1 MKKIKIISLLA
12 TLLLSVTGYGQL
24 KVESSGKVLVGPATS
39 PDQTILELTGE
50 QGPYFKSVGTISLG
64 VGLSIGSGLGVDLV
78 GNRRLRLHGDDGFYF
93 TAQFKGGGSS
103 FFGLTSI
110 DSIGNSTVTV
120 GTGKMAVNKLYYTAL
135 YTPSDERYK
144 KEVSK
149 LSNSLSK
156 LSKLEAIS
164 YRLDLSK
171 SSYQKP
177 KTIDIPRYGEYTPP
191 FTQVET
197 DPRKRMGFSAQ
208 ELEKVFPELV
218 SSDDDGNLYVDY
230 VSLIPVIIEAMKELQ
245 VVIEDQ
251 SKTIAE
257 LVGDVGTKILLP
269 GSSQARSLAVQGQ
282 KEAMVEDAAT
292 NAFLYQNEPNPF
304 SQSTQIRYFLPGEVQ
319 SAFIYIFNMQGAL
332 IKSLPAGVVGS
343 LAIEASELA
352 PGMYIYSL
360 IADGKEVDSKRM
372 IVTE

>member
-12 TLLLSVTGYGQL
+12 ALLLSTTGYAQL
-24 KVESSGKVLVGPATS
+24 KVENSGRVVVGPATS
-39 PDQTILELTGE
+39 TTQTILELTGE
-50 QGPYFKSVGTISLG
+50 QGPHYKYVGTMSLG
-64 VGLSIGSGLGVDLV
+64 TGLSIGSISGVDASGARILNLY
-78 GNRRLRLHGDDGFYF
+78 GESGIYF
-93 TAQFKGGGSS
+93 TKKFSDGLSSVFYVSGS
-103 FFGLTSI
+103 
-110 DSIGNSTVTV
+110 DSLKNSTVV
-120 GTGKMAVNKLYYTAL
+120 IQAGKTSVNKLYYTAL

-171 SSYQKP
+171 SSYQKAE
-177 KTIDIPRYGEYTPP
+177 TIDIPGYGEYTPP
-191 FTQVET
+191 VTPVET

-230 VSLIPVIIEAMKELQ
+230 VSLIPVIIEAMKEQ
-245 VVIEDQ
+245 QDVIEAQ
-251 SKTIAE
+251 SKKIAE
-257 LVGDVGTKILLP
+257 LAGDAGANVLLP

-282 KEAMVEDAAT
+282 NEAIAADAAA

-304 SQSTQIRYFLPGEVQ
+304 SQSTRIRYFLPQEVQ

-332 IKSLPAGVVGS
+332 IKSLPANAVGS
-343 LAIEASELA
+343 LTIEASELA

>member
-1 MKKIKIISLLA
+1 MKIIKILSLLA
-12 TLLLSVTGYGQL
+12 ALLLSATGYAQL
-24 KVESSGKVLVGPATS
+24 KVENSGKVVAGPAASSLATV
-39 PDQTILELTGE
+39 LELTGE
-50 QGPYFKSVGTISLG
+50 QGPYYKYVGTMSLG
-64 VGLSIGSGLGVDLV
+64 TGLSIGSITGVDVSGARILNLYGESGV
-78 GNRRLRLHGDDGFYF
+78 YF
-93 TAQFKGGGSS
+93 TKSFSDGTSS
-103 FFGLTSI
+103 FLYTSGT
-110 DSIGNSTVTV
+110 DSIANSTLSV
-120 GTGKMAVNKLYYTAL
+120 GAGKMAVNKLYYTAL

-177 KTIDIPRYGEYTPP
+177 ETIDIPGYGEYTPP
-191 FTQVET
+191 VTPIET

-230 VSLIPVIIEAMKELQ
+230 VSLIPVIIEAMKEQ
-245 VVIEDQ
+245 QAVIEAQ
-251 SKTIAE
+251 SKKIAE
-257 LVGDVGTKILLP
+257 LAGDAGAAVLLP
-269 GSSQARSLAVQGQ
+269 DSRQARWLVVREQN
-282 KEAMVEDAAT
+282 EATAADA

-304 SQSTQIRYFLPGEVQ
+304 NQSTQIRYFLPGEVQ
-319 SAFIYIFNMQGAL
+319 SAFIYLFNMQGTL
-332 IKSLPAGVVGS
+332 IKSLAANAAGS
-343 LAIEASELA
+343 LTIEAAELA

-372 IVTE
+372 IVTQ